1 MTRDRTRR
9 DWRGTLVALS
19 VAALLA
25 LAAGRDAADTWIDA
39 TVLPP
44 LHPATAVE
52 MRAADGSLLSAY
64 MVDDGRWR
72 LAMSGPA
79 DPLYLRMLV
88 AYEDRRFATHHGVD
102 PRAMARAL
110 WQMLTNGHVVSGG
123 STLTMQVARL
133 LEKGSTGRWSGKLRQ
148 TRVALALER
157 TLSKDQILDL
167 YLTLAPMGG
176 NIEGLRA
183 ATLAWFGKE
192 PTRLTPAEAALLVA
206 LPQSP
211 EARRP
216 DRAPLVAQAA
226 RDRVLTRMAQ
236 DGVISTDTARAAKT
250 DRIPTQR
257 RRFPALAPHLTDRAL
272 AAHPDLAR
280 QTLTIEAPLQAALES
295 LAATALEGRKSQLS
309 LAILVADHRD
319 GRILASVGSR
329 GFSDT
334 GQGFV
339 DMTQA
344 LRSPGSTLKPLI
356 YALAFDQGLAHPET
370 LIDDRATDFNGY
382 QPTNFDGTFRGPVRA
397 TDALQLSLNLPAVL
411 LTEALG
417 PANIMAALRRGGL
430 DPHVPGGQAGLAI
443 ALGGLGLSLQDLV
456 QLYAGL
462 ANDGHAHPLYWQAE
476 AAVQQPLR
484 ITASAS
490 AWQVSHILSGLAPP
504 AGAPLN
510 RLAYKTGT
518 SYGHRDAWAIG
529 FDGAH
534 VIGVWVGRPDGTPV
548 PGVFGGDTAAP
559 VLFEAFQRL
568 KPTLTPLPPPPPETL
583 LVEGSKLPLPLREF
597 HRRSIGLSV
606 ERDAPELVFPPDG
619 VALDAMPEGLPVRV
633 RQGKPPFTWLVNGTP
648 VVIGSRRSDAILSAM
663 GLGFSEVTV
672 VDANGRSDRANVRL
686 Q

>member
-1 MTRDRTRR
+1 MTRDR
-9 DWRGTLVALS
+9 RGALLALS

-25 LAAGRDAADTWIDA
+25 LAAGRDAADRWIDA
-39 TVLPP
+39 TELPP

-52 MRAADGSLLSAY
+52 MRATDGSLLRAY

-79 DPLYLRMLV
+79 DPLYLAMLV
-88 AYEDRRFATHHGVD
+88 DYEDCRFATHAGVD
-102 PRAMARAL
+102 PRAVGRAL
-110 WQMLTNGHVVSGG
+110 WQIVTKGHVVSGG

-133 LEKGSTGRWSGKLRQ
+133 LEDGSTGRWSGKLRQ

-157 TLSKDQILDL
+157 QLSKAQILDL

-183 ATLAWFGKE
+183 ATLAYFGKE

-211 EARRP
+211 EVRRP
-216 DRAPLVAQAA
+216 DRAPLAAEAA
-226 RDRVLTRMAQ
+226 RNRVLDRMAQ
-236 DGVISTDTARAAKT
+236 DGVITSDTARAAKT
-250 DRIPTQR
+250 DGIPTR
-257 RRFPALAPHLTDRAL
+257 RRPFPALAPHLTDRAL
-272 AAHPDLAR
+272 AERPDFAR
-280 QTLTIEAPLQAALES
+280 QNLTIEAPLQASLES
-295 LAATALEGRKSQLS
+295 LAATALRGQRSELS

-329 GFSDT
+329 GFSEA
-334 GQGFV
+334 GEGFV

-370 LIDDRATDFNGY
+370 LIDDRPTDFNGY
-382 QPTNFDGTFRGPVRA
+382 QPGNFDGIFRGPVRV
-397 TDALQLSLNLPAVL
+397 TDALQMSLNLPAVL

-417 PANIMAALRRGGL
+417 PANVMAALRRSGVTPAL
-430 DPHVPGGQAGLAI
+430 PGGKAGLAI
-443 ALGGLGLSLQDLV
+443 ALGGLGMTLQDLV

-462 ANDGHAHPLYWQAE
+462 ANGGRA
-476 AAVQQPLR
+476 QPLHWR
-484 ITASAS
+484 PEAVPRGSHITAPAA
-490 AWQVSHILSGLAPP
+490 AWQVGHILSGLAPP
-504 AGAPLN
+504 PGAPLN

-548 PGVFGGDTAAP
+548 PGAFGGDTAAP

-568 KPTLTPLPPPPPETL
+568 KSTLAPQPSPPPETL
-583 LVEGSKLPLPLREF
+583 LADASTLPQPLRHF
-597 HRRSIGLSV
+597 TRRSQGLV
-606 ERDAPELVFPPDG
+606 PDRDAPEMAFPPDG
-619 VALDAMPEGLPVRV
+619 AELDMMVEGLPVRV
-633 RQGKPPFTWLVNGTP
+633 REGQPPFTWLVNGTP
-648 VVIGSRRSDAILSAM
+648 LLSGTRRSDALLP
-663 GLGFSEVTV
+663 GLGKGFADITV
-672 VDANGRSDRANVRL
+672 IDSKGRSARVGVRL
-686 Q
+686 D